1 MKKQCIG
8 CKREI
13 SKGQPNCPICG
24 APQSFIR
31 HHRPLI
37 LMFILIS
44 ATALGLSQWYIN
56 KSIQSAERE
65 KQQLV
70 ETETLKLAQETE
82 RLKNELQNTKQ
93 ELASTSQQ
101 LSQFETQQSAKTTEA
116 SELAKQLK
124 TQLAQSQANAKKQ
137 SDRAGWLNRENRR
150 LKAEI
155 ESLKSSQLESI
166 ANNTN
171 NTPVTNLNTSTNN
184 PPVQTEQQENSEEQ
198 KDKQVSPPTRT

>member
-13 SKGQPNCPICG
+13 SKGQSDCPICG
-24 APQSFIR
+24 SPQSFIR
-31 HHRPLI
+31 YHRPLI
-37 LMFILIS
+37 LTFILIS
-44 ATALGLSQWYIN
+44 ATALGLSQWYIS
-56 KSIQSAERE
+56 KSIQSAELE

-70 ETETLKLAQETE
+70 ATETLKLTKETE
-82 RLKNELQNTKQ
+82 RLKNELQNAKRD
-93 ELASTSQQ
+93 LASASQQ

-116 SELAKQLK
+116 SQLAGQLK
-124 TQLAQSQANAKKQ
+124 TQLAQSQANEKKQ

-171 NTPVTNLNTSTNN
+171 NAPVTNLSAPTNN
-184 PPVQTEQQENSEEQ
+184 QPVQTEPQENSEEQ
-198 KDKQVSPPTRT
+198 KDKQVSPPY